1 MHTAH
6 RFTVT
11 EIIQMGKKWSAS
23 PRAPR
28 SLCRVPI
35 QLVKR
40 DSKTSMIVT
49 QYAGRTKNRVNPN
62 ARR

>member
-49 QYAGRTKNRVNPN
+49 QCGSHKPNRDPCK
-62 ARR
+62 R